1 MRVQLLAFPPKG
13 SMDRIAGGS
22 SPLPDFHLEGGGDA
36 KSGGVHSAKGRKTS
50 RSAGEELWILMA
62 HLRLLAATCGR
73 IGVPQIR
80 ALYSKKLITGLGQFS
95 VDISLS
101 GFCHISFP
109 WRHSIQKKLTFK
121 VKFLKHPFKGKYKE
135 PVQTSFRDQTAIPMG
150 V

>member
-1 MRVQLLAFPPKG
+1 MPPARTCALCPAHGHTMVFGVPNGFPSVGQRDVG
-13 SMDRIAGGS
+13 SVASLPSKRINGHQNRIAGGS
-22 SPLPDFHLEGGGDA
+22 SPLPDFHLERGGDA

-73 IGVPQIR
+73 IGVPQVR
-80 ALYSKKLITGLGQFS
+80 ALYFKKLITGLGQFS

-109 WRHSIQKKLTFK
+109 
-121 VKFLKHPFKGKYKE
+121 
-135 PVQTSFRDQTAIPMG
+135 
-150 V
+150 